1 MPQSEIRLRTLSR
14 EITAIHP
21 EALPAG
27 ESGVVMHS
35 AQLTSAGV
43 AIVKLGPPGAP
54 PCRVLKVSA
63 TTEGKQLLERETAV
77 LTALHSDDRLDGWRD
92 LLPRPRAQGVL
103 QGHSYRL
110 DSALSGLSVAAPA
123 IAARPL
129 LLSAAAETIA
139 VLHEK
144 TATTVPGGP
153 DLARALGR
161 CAATG
166 AFAPRPALAVADVS
180 SRAALQTSFMARVSG
195 GTLAAAWIHGDY
207 WLGNLLFSGVGSPT
221 GIVDWE
227 ASAPLELPFH
237 DVLHLL
243 FYTRRLVTGQ
253 ELGQLLYDHL
263 RGGGWS
269 AEERALL
276 NRYWPLLSLD
286 SLSPRQMLLLYW
298 LRHVAGHAR
307 QQGSRVG
314 YRYRLWERRNV
325 VPILAAL

>member
-1 MPQSEIRLRTLSR
+1 MRQSEIRLRTLTR
-14 EITAIHP
+14 EITAIHSG
-21 EALPAG
+21 ALPGG
-27 ESGVVMHS
+27 ESGVVMRG

-54 PCRVLKVSA
+54 PCAILKVTA
-63 TTEGKQLLERETAV
+63 TTEGRHLLQRETAV

-103 QGHSYRL
+103 ERHSYRL
-110 DSALSGLSVAAPA
+110 DSALGGLSVAAPA

-129 LLSAAAETIA
+129 LLSAAAEAIT

-144 TATTVPGGP
+144 TATMVDGGP
-153 DLARALGR
+153 DLAKRWVDAPLR
-161 CAATG
+161 ELSRHARRSRWLTYRLELLRDELHG
-166 AFAPRPALAVADVS
+166 AVS
-180 SRAALQTSFMARVSG
+180 A
-195 GTLAAAWIHGDY
+195 GTLAAGWIHGDY
-207 WLGNLLFSGVGSPT
+207 WLGNLLFSGVRSPT

-243 FYTRRLVTGQ
+243 FYTRRLVTRR

-263 RGGGWS
+263 RGAGWS
-269 AEERALL
+269 AEEHALL
-276 NRYWPLLSLD
+276 NRYWPRLSED
-286 SLSPRQMLLLYW
+286 SLSPRHMLLLYW

-307 QQGSRVG
+307 QQGSHVG
-314 YRYRLWERRNV
+314 YRYRMWERRNV
-325 VPILAAL
+325 LPVLAAL

>member
-1 MPQSEIRLRTLSR
+1 MRQPEMRLRTLTR
-14 EITAIHP
+14 EITAIHSD
-21 EALPAG
+21 ALPAC
-27 ESGVVMHS
+27 ESGVVMCG

-54 PCRVLKVSA
+54 PCAILKVTA
-63 TTEGKQLLERETAV
+63 TAEGKQLLRRETDV
-77 LTALHSDDRLDGWRD
+77 LTALHSDDRLEGWRD

-103 QGHSYRL
+103 EGHSYRL
-110 DSALSGLSVAAPA
+110 DSALGGLSVAAPA
-123 IAARPL
+123 LAARPL

-139 VLHEK
+139 VLHDN
-144 TATTVPGGP
+144 TATTVVGGP
-153 DLARALGR
+153 DLAKRWVDAPLR
-161 CAATG
+161 ELSRHARRSRWLTYRLELLQNELHG
-166 AFAPRPALAVADVS
+166 AVS
-180 SRAALQTSFMARVSG
+180 AG
-195 GTLAAAWIHGDY
+195 KLAAAWIHGDY
-207 WLGNLLFSGVGSPT
+207 WLGNLLFSGVRSPS

-227 ASAPLELPFH
+227 ASAPLELPSH

-243 FYTRRLVTGQ
+243 FYTRRLVTGS
-253 ELGQLLYDHL
+253 ELGELLYDHL

-276 NRYWPLLSLD
+276 NRYWPRLAED
-286 SLSPRQMLLLYW
+286 SLSPRNMLLLYW

-325 VPILAAL
+325 LPVLAAL